1 MPPTLLVYG
10 VCVCVCWVLE
20 CVTSIHL
27 PSPNP
32 LQGHWGA
39 GAYPSS
45 LGASGSG
52 VDSSLAYHSHV
63 ERQTSDRKTVMVTTR
78 NRTGCNYSVRQQWS
92 PVVHLVAQILDQ
104 LPVQYMKSKYSSSYS
119 V

>member
-63 ERQTSDRKTVMVTTR
+63 ERQTSEIERPSCLPPGIKL
-78 NRTGCNYSVRQQWS
+78 
-92 PVVHLVAQILDQ
+92 VVIIL
-104 LPVQYMKSKYSSSYS
+104 
-119 V
+119 

>member
-1 MPPTLLVYG
+1 MPLTLLVYG

-52 VDSSLAYHSHV
+52 VDSSLACHSHV
-63 ERQTSDRKTVMVTTR
+63 ERQTSDIKTVMVTTK

-92 PVVHLVAQILDQ
+92 LVVHLVAQILDQ
-104 LPVQYMKSKYSSSYS
+104 LPVQYMKSKYISSYS